1 MITIT
6 LCSPPMATI
15 TKREIILHVTDQLEK
30 HTQQEVLDV
39 VQAAID
45 YIGNRLARGDE
56 VVMRNFGTF
65 EVRLTKPK
73 KGRNPKCADTE
84 MVIPSRAVVKFR
96 PGKEL
101 RERVAQR
108 LPALQVAARRAAR
121 ART

>member
-65 EVRLTKPK
+65 EVRERPAR
-73 KGRNPKCADTE
+73 KGRNPQTGEEITIEASK
-84 MVIPSRAVVKFR
+84 
-96 PGKEL
+96 
-101 RERVAQR
+101 
-108 LPALQVAARRAAR
+108 LPAFKAGKARKDSVQ
-121 ART
+121 